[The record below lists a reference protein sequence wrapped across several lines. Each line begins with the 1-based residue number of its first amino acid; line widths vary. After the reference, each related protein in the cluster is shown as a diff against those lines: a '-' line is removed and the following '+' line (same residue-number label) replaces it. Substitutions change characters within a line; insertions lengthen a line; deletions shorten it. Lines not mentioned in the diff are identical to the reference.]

1 MKGRCVECI
10 FPYLLFIYWLL
21 LVKMFQEP
29 QSQTTPLLSLSEP
42 QGAVR
47 REMNDHLL
55 LPPITNT
62 LQMGLHLYRCIP
74 QFQALVRNHS
84 ISISGNLS

>member
-1 MKGRCVECI
+1 MTTWKDDGI
-10 FPYLLFIYWLL
+10 FPYLFFIHWLL

-55 LPPITNT
+55 LPAITNT
-62 LQMGLHLYRCIP
+62 LHLYKCIP